1 MKSDEDVRMISA
13 EAPVLFAKACEF
25 FILEMTHRAWNVAQ
39 ECQRRTLQR
48 SDIAV
53 AIARTHIWDFLLD
66 TVPLQEAIDAMTA
79 IEGDAADADATGGID
94 PAAAD
99 PPQDDVQGRNPASGE
114 GVVPAPVE
122 SNPMPVTLPPGMNPM
137 FPPGQ
142 FMPPPQM
149 GAFPQMMPPPPPG
162 MLFPIP
168 PGMYPPGVQQPPYA
182 PLDNP
187 TTLQSNNDDQLRAVD
202 EKSGNPGALN
212 PSNADGSTENE

>member
-25 FILEMTHRAWNVAQ
+25 FILEMTHRAWDVAQ

-66 TVPLQEAIDAMTA
+66 TVPLQEAIEATA
-79 IEGDAADADATGGID
+79 IEGEEAPPADDSVAAVDDASEKQNDGARPPVAEDANAHSMPDTAQM
-94 PAAAD
+94 
-99 PPQDDVQGRNPASGE
+99 PPQ
-114 GVVPAPVE
+114 
-122 SNPMPVTLPPGMNPM
+122 MPPGM

-149 GAFPQMMPPPPPG
+149 GAFPQMMPPPPG

-168 PGMYPPGVQQPPYA
+168 PGMYPPGMQAPFPNLENQANVQPNEIHKRPDMDEDRKRKRGSA
-182 PLDNP
+182 TSSKRNHGDK
-187 TTLQSNNDDQLRAVD
+187 SN
-202 EKSGNPGALN
+202 
-212 PSNADGSTENE
+212 